1 MQMLNK
7 PKSSPSQLRRQRGQ
21 AMVFT
26 LVFGVATG
34 LVTLLLF
41 NSGMLANTKT
51 RLQNAA
57 DAGAYSAGVL
67 QARDH
72 NFSAYTNRAII
83 ANQVAVVQLAS
94 LKSYLEDA
102 ADTHQ
107 RMDGPLLSIEELL
120 PVSKPNWNFGHSVPI
135 ESVNS
140 AFAAVVGPAVKGLDL
155 LIKAFEGAQQAHHL
169 ATALNMAQVAEEAIT
184 RNDPGAKLTRA
195 AFFVG
200 RTALQVNAWRDSTQS
215 HRANGTSA
223 ASDRFADVVVSD
235 KSTDAFTRNRFSKP
249 IPEWSNTQVTL
260 CRLLPN
266 HVKSNTWFTFVHSGG
281 SILSADKKRWL
292 SLDATLGGGMQSCT
306 FWYPCWTGICYTTE
320 TTPLFDDN
328 IVGGSGGAVV
338 GADGGYDGRIGY
350 RNNPSS
356 TSNYGGAL
364 IVPGAPAMLRYY
376 SKGPGS
382 SLGTAGGLQDYY
394 RDVANPGG
402 AKPADQTAEK
412 NGGAWSVTLEAE
424 HIGANIRT
432 AAKILPDAT
441 RVHLA
446 DGMKGDTLRVL
457 AGAQSY
463 FFRANNDGAM
473 FTRGGWRRGD
483 GKTELA
489 NLFSPYWQ
497 ARLSDRST
505 ADRAASWA
513 AQ

>member
-1 MQMLNK
+1 
-7 PKSSPSQLRRQRGQ
+7 
-21 AMVFT
+21 MVFT
-26 LVFGVATG
+26 LAFGVATG

-72 NFSAYTNRAII
+72 NFSAYTNRAMI

-107 RMDGPLLSIEELL
+107 RMDGALLSLEELL
-120 PVSKPNWNFGHSVPI
+120 PVDKPAWNFGHSVPI

-140 AFAAVVGPAVKGLDL
+140 AFAAVASPAVKGLDL

-169 ATALNMAQVAEEAIT
+169 ATALNMTQVADEAIK

-200 RTALQVNAWRDSTQS
+200 RTALQVNAWRDSTQAHS
-215 HRANGTSA
+215 ANGTSA
-223 ASDRFADVVVSD
+223 VSDRFADVVVSD
-235 KSTDAFTRNRFSKP
+235 KSTDDFTRNRFSSPVPKWGKT
-249 IPEWSNTQVTL
+249 EVTL
-260 CRLLPN
+260 CRFMPN
-266 HVKSNTWFTFVHSGG
+266 YVRSNTSFAFVHSGG

-292 SLDATLGGGMQSCT
+292 SLDATLGAGVQTCT

-320 TTPLFDDN
+320 TSPLFDDN

-338 GADGGYDGRIGY
+338 GADGGYDGSKGY

-356 TSNYGGAL
+356 TANYGGAL
-364 IVPGAPAMLRYY
+364 LVPGVPAQIRYY
-376 SKGPGS
+376 GKGPGS
-382 SLGTAGGLQDYY
+382 TLDTNGGLQDYY
-394 RDVANPGG
+394 RDVVNPAA

-424 HIGANIRT
+424 HPGADIRT

-441 RVHLA
+441 RIHLA

-463 FFRANNDGAM
+463 FYRANSDGAM

-483 GKTELA
+483 GKTEMA

-497 ARLSDRST
+497 ARLSDRSS